1 MGHAGFVLSSST
13 EKALG
18 AQEYWAQTSKY
29 FTFHVKNKQ
38 TKKQTTAGFEKPLN
52 QMCDKRVNE
61 SLYIVEV

>member
-38 TKKQTTAGFEKPLN
+38 TKKQQQQDLKN
-52 QMCDKRVNE
+52 H
-61 SLYIVEV
+61 